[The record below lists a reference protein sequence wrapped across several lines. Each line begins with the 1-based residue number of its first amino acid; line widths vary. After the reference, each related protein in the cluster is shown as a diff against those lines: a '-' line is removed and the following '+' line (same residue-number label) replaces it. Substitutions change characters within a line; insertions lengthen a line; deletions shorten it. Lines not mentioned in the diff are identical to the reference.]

1 MLYGVRYTLLLGS
14 PSKQSGLATAAL
26 HKEFSPSLTLRMLA
40 DDKIGDQELRE
51 GFLSAP
57 QVRHVLGRN

>member
-1 MLYGVRYTLLLGS
+1 MLYGVPYTLLLGS

-40 DDKIGDQELRE
+40 DKIGDQELRE